1 MKVLSALAAVSALA
15 LAGCVSGGVAE
26 EHAQA
31 AAASQCAPGQTWV
44 QTSGSVHEDPAVTA
58 ATAHGQCVDSANV
71 PPPPPPQGQ

>member
-1 MKVLSALAAVSALA
+1 MKILCGLALVSAVG

-44 QTSGSVHEDPAVTA
+44 QTSGTVHEDPAVTA
-58 ATAHGQCVDSANV
+58 ATAHGQCVDSSNV
-71 PPPPPPQGQ
+71 PPPPPPPGQ